1 MINHIIDL
9 TTRPARLSVRNRQL
23 VIEGADDEITTRP
36 LAEIAVLVAAH
47 PQITVTQAVLA
58 GLSEAGGVFVVCDSK
73 SRPIGTMFPLVSHH
87 LQTERLRFQA
97 SASLPTRKRLWQHIV
112 RNKIASQACV
122 LKELYGEDFGLSRL
136 VGRVQSGDRSNV
148 EAAASRRYWRHLFGD
163 AAFRRDPDAED
174 HNRFLNYG
182 YAILRAVVA
191 RAITAVGL
199 HPSLGLHHH
208 NRYNP
213 FCLADD
219 LMEPFR
225 PRIDRRVVQILNQW
239 SPQSEL
245 TTEIKSQLLAFL
257 EERYVFEGESRTTFD
272 VLARMASSL
281 AEVFLKKRK
290 LMLLPDWSDE
300 KATN

>member
-1 MINHIIDL
+1 MINHVIDL

-23 VIEGADDEITTRP
+23 LIEGAKGEITMCP
-36 LAEIAVLVAAH
+36 LAEIAVLVTAH

-58 GLSEAGGVFVVCDSK
+58 GLSEAGGVCVVCDAK
-73 SRPIGTMFPLVSHH
+73 SRPVATMLPLVNHH
-87 LQTERLRFQA
+87 LQTERLRAQA
-97 SASLPTRKRLWQHIV
+97 SASLPTKKRLWQQVV
-112 RNKIASQACV
+112 RNKIASQAQV
-122 LKELYGEDFGLSRL
+122 LRELHSQDFGLSRL
-136 VGRVQSGDRSNV
+136 AAQVKSGDRSNV
-148 EAAASRRYWRHLFGD
+148 EAVASRRYWRHLFGT
-163 AAFRRDPDAED
+163 AFRRNPDADD

-182 YAILRAVVA
+182 YAILRAVVS

-225 PRIDRRVVQILNQW
+225 PRIDRRVVQIVGTW

-245 TTEIKSQLLAFL
+245 TPEIKLQLLAFL
-257 EERYVFEGESRTTFD
+257 EERYFFEGQSRTVFD
-272 VLARMASSL
+272 VSTRIASSL
-281 AEVFLKKRK
+281 ADVFLRK
-290 LMLLPDWSDE
+290 QKVMALPDWVDE
-300 KATN
+300 KTKN